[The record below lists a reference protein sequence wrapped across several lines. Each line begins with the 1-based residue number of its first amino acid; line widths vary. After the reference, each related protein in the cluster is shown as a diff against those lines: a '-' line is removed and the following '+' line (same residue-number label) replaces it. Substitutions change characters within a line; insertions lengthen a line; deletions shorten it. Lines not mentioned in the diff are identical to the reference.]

1 MKFTMADNIKVKVG
15 DILHLVPLKEWEELK
30 VKFADEEEQKR
41 IADTDVKVVKIN
53 NEDKDCLLYTC
64 EELNGN
70 KVHTELV
77 DSDISYVV
85 RS

>member
-41 IADTDVKVVKIN
+41 IADADVKVVKIN